1 MTEDSITGKLRRGA
15 PLIGDDCAVIRPPAG
30 QDLLFT
36 TDLSIEGVHFT
47 RESTAEEI
55 GARATAR
62 SLSDIA
68 AMGGTPLYC
77 LVSIALAPWTDERWI
92 DGLYRGIFK
101 LLRKAKASLA
111 GGDISHAGQLVCE
124 VMICGSVAKGKA
136 LLRSG
141 ARPND
146 LLYVSGPLGG
156 WRHKRAIVP
165 RLEFGRKLVGV
176 ATACMDISDG
186 LALDLHRLCRES
198 GVAAELE
205 NVPLLKGATLD
216 QALHDGE
223 DYELLFTAPTR
234 AKVAGIPIGKIIRGQ
249 PGAVRYA
256 GKALAPI
263 GYDHLRSR
271 PRSSFAD
278 GKTIRDRGK
287 TEPARS
293 PRT

>member
-1 MTEDSITGKLRRGA
+1 MTEDSITRKLRRRA

-36 TDLSIEGVHFT
+36 ADLSIEGVHFT
-47 RESTAEEI
+47 RESSAEKI
-55 GARATAR
+55 GARTVAR

-68 AMGGTPLYC
+68 AMGGTPFYC
-77 LVSIALAPWTDERWI
+77 LVSMALAPWTDQRWI
-92 DGLYRGIFK
+92 DGFYRGIFK
-101 LLRKAKASLA
+101 LLRKVKASLA
-111 GGDISHAGQLVCE
+111 GGDISHAGQFVCE

-141 ARPND
+141 ARPGD

-156 WRHKRAIVP
+156 WRHKRTIEP

-198 GVAAELE
+198 GVAAELD

-223 DYELLFTAPTR
+223 DYELVYTVPPRFKAP
-234 AKVAGIPIGKIIRGQ
+234 GISIGRIVKGK
-249 PGAVRYA
+249 PGAVRLEGRA
-256 GKALAPI
+256 VRPI
-263 GYDHLRSR
+263 GYDHTRHL
-271 PRSSFAD
+271 
-278 GKTIRDRGK
+278 
-287 TEPARS
+287 
-293 PRT
+293 